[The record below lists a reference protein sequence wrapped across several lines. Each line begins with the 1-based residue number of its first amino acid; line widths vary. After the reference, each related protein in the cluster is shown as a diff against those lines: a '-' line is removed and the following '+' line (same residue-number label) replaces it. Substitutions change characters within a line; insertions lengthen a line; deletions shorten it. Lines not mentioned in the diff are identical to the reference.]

1 MSSSLVEFE
10 SSNYYVN
17 KNPQDN
23 GDHEVHR
30 EDCEKLPSPANR
42 EYLGHFDCC
51 EDAVEKAK
59 QIFSQS
65 NGCFYCS
72 EKCHTS

>member
-1 MSSSLVEFE
+1 MNEIK
-10 SSNYYVN
+10 SSNYYVD

-30 EDCEKLPSPANR
+30 EDCKKLPNPASR
-42 EYLGHFDCC
+42 EYLGNFDCC

-59 QIFSQS
+59 EIFSQS
-65 NGCFYCS
+65 IECFYCS
-72 EKCHTS
+72 KE